1 MTSSDFFELTLP
13 LPDPEINRRTE
24 TLVGFEARY
33 ARLAKDI
40 RLMLDPEALARWSKK
55 HHGRELHLCSLLG
68 DRYPLI
74 VFHGD
79 VGTGKT
85 ATAEGFASRMAAEL
99 AREAVLYKL
108 STRVRG
114 SGLHGEMTKLIGEA
128 FQAVTHELGKK
139 RIGFLLIDEA
149 DALASSRETSHSHQE
164 EKAGTN
170 SLIQQ
175 IDDARRFGG
184 RFVVLL
190 CTNRLSAVDP
200 AIVRRGAHVLAFGR
214 PTAEER
220 LELLTRDLAEL
231 KLSKAELDQLVEAT
245 GPKEDEGR
253 MLGLTFSDL
262 RTRFLPTAVL
272 ESFPDRPLTF
282 ETLLTAARATPAS
295 AQLDS

>member
-1 MTSSDFFELTLP
+1 MSADDLFELVLP
-13 LPDPEINRRTE
+13 LPDGEIDRRTA
-24 TLVGFEARY
+24 TLVGFEPRY
-33 ARLAKDI
+33 QRIAKDI
-40 RLMLDPEALARWSKK
+40 RLMLDPDAMVAWSKR
-55 HHGRELHLCSLLG
+55 HHRRELHLCSLLA
-68 DRYPLI
+68 DRYPLV

-85 ATAEGFASRMAAEL
+85 ATAEGLASKLAKEL
-99 AREAVLYKL
+99 GREAVLYKL

-114 SGLHGEMTKLIGEA
+114 AGLHGEMSKLISDA
-128 FQAVTHELGKK
+128 FGKVTQELGKK

-149 DALASSRETSHSHQE
+149 DALASSRETSQSHQE

-170 SLIQQ
+170 SLIQK

-220 LELLTRDLAEL
+220 LELLTRDLAEIQ
-231 KLSKAELDQLVEAT
+231 LSKVELAQLAEAT
-245 GPKEDEGR
+245 GPNAATGR
-253 MLGLTFSDL
+253 KLGLTFSDL

-272 ESFPDRPLTF
+272 QAFPDRALTF
-282 ETLLTAARATPAS
+282 EILLDAAHATPAS
-295 AQLDS
+295 APLNS